1 MDKALYV
8 ASLAEELEGT
18 RWSLALKSFQCG
30 RRGGR
35 KHRKNSS
42 FSAHAEHPGRHGKEG
57 L

>member
-8 ASLAEELEGT
+8 ASLAEESEGT

-30 RRGGR
+30 GRGGI
-35 KHRKNSS
+35 KHRKNAS
-42 FSAHAEHPGRHGKEG
+42 FLAHAEHRKRHGKEG